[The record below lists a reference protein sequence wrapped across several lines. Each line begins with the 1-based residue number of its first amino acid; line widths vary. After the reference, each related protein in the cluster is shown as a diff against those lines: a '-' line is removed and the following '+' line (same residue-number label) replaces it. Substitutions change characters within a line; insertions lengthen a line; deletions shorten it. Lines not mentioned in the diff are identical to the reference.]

1 LLNQDFWTYID
12 NIIVDFEN
20 KKDKEKTIN
29 RNLGAIYTP
38 ELIVDYII
46 SNVFKL
52 YFEEFFD
59 VPKSSKDDS
68 QFKPVEHQLSKNE
81 TLNQKILKKL
91 KILKILDPACGSG
104 RFLISAAEK
113 LHKLFKILD
122 PELNDFE
129 LKRRILKEN
138 LYGIEIEKSALTVT
152 KLRLI
157 SWLYSKNRTDLDLT
171 RIEIKGMSLEKIN
184 QIIDLI
190 EIKLNL
196 YNIEFLLEF
205 NSRKFDIII
214 GNPPYVENKKIKDI
228 EFKKKLNKR
237 FKSAYRLFDLSIVF
251 LEKALEILKE
261 RGGLLSLLTTN
272 KFLSAD
278 YGLHIRQ
285 MLINETELKEIVNLS
300 SLPIFGRTAA
310 YPIIISLKK
319 SIPKDNNEI
328 IIKNY
333 DNLDEIFN
341 VKNKKSQI
349 LPQKLIRKI
358 PAFVFPISGQI
369 NLLNYLY
376 TNFKTFKSLI
386 PDLKIIYRPYGF
398 LNWSKHLDK
407 IIKNK
412 DSENDLILIGTG
424 NVGKYHI
431 KFDKT
436 IKIAKKITPVSYFK
450 YENEFEDIW
459 KELKNQKLIFREIA
473 KDLSW
478 VYDPG
483 LYTNVTGLYFVRIP
497 SFNQEDLFGLLAIMN
512 SRLMDRIFKTLFSS
526 LHMAGGYLRFNG
538 SFIKRL
544 PIPHKIPISI
554 SDCGKILQ
562 VLYQLQYDLNSDFTL
577 EKKKRE
583 ITVHF
588 DKFHMEVTHLIQFFR
603 KLNNSLVNLL
613 YLDELY
619 LGLKKDYNM
628 IREFLYS
635 KLDVKDLQFKYL
647 LPRYQLIKYD
657 TYKIEEIKNIISKIK
672 NLLKGLLDNKALL
685 KQIDEIET

>member
-1 LLNQDFWTYID
+1 
-12 NIIVDFEN
+12 
-20 KKDKEKTIN
+20 
-29 RNLGAIYTP
+29 
-38 ELIVDYII
+38 
-46 SNVFKL
+46 
-52 YFEEFFD
+52 
-59 VPKSSKDDS
+59 
-68 QFKPVEHQLSKNE
+68 
-81 TLNQKILKKL
+81 
-91 KILKILDPACGSG
+91 
-104 RFLISAAEK
+104 
-113 LHKLFKILD
+113 
-122 PELNDFE
+122 
-129 LKRRILKEN
+129 
-138 LYGIEIEKSALTVT
+138 
-152 KLRLI
+152 
-157 SWLYSKNRTDLDLT
+157 
-171 RIEIKGMSLEKIN
+171 
-184 QIIDLI
+184 
-190 EIKLNL
+190 
-196 YNIEFLLEF
+196 
-205 NSRKFDIII
+205 
-214 GNPPYVENKKIKDI
+214 
-228 EFKKKLNKR
+228 
-237 FKSAYRLFDLSIVF
+237 
-251 LEKALEILKE
+251 LEILKE

>member
-1 LLNQDFWTYID
+1 MLNQDFWTYID